1 MCTNNLLKSTFLAV
15 GVSLAAFA
23 VSPAMAEDGWDN
35 PFGGDSPDLRAAL
48 HNVAGAKDSSLAS
61 VAEAVGLYQDRDY
74 RPIWIGDGEGAQDA
88 GEVRNTLAHA
98 DRQGLR
104 AEDYISQALQ
114 AGKAP
119 KSGKGAAEF
128 DFALTEALLRYA
140 HDVRVGIPPHDAYTD
155 VRLPILEFDAAA
167 ALKRALRA
175 HAVHTYL
182 AALPPAREEYRQLVT
197 ALAFYRNVASKGG
210 WPTLKGGGEI
220 SLEGNDSRVATL
232 AKRLALEDPVLA
244 GGAEASDAGIVDAIV
259 RFQNRNGL
267 NADGRIGHDTVAAL
281 NVPASVRAD
290 EIRANLERWRWM
302 SFAFEHRYIEVN
314 IPDQSLDFMVDGHS
328 VLHSKVVV
336 GKKTTPSPI
345 TRMMAEAVIA
355 NPPWTIP
362 SDIAARMVLPH
373 LKHGSK
379 YLASKGMVLV
389 DRPDGGDPNGS
400 DIDWRNVSK
409 SGFNY
414 QIVQNPGPDSALGV
428 LMLDSPNDFGVYLH
442 DTPKKKLFDL
452 TDREASNGC
461 IRVQAIYPL
470 ASWALAN
477 DPMAASDQLDS
488 AIGSHETQTLKLDEP
503 LPIYVLYW
511 TAVPQDDG
519 TVGFRPDLYGRDRRL
534 LAAMASRRE
543 HPARQISA
551 MLDSPSETADA
562 N

>member
-1 MCTNNLLKSTFLAV
+1 MRANSLVKSTFVAA
-15 GVSLAAFA
+15 GVLLAAFI
-23 VSPAMAEDGWDN
+23 VSPAVAGDDWDN
-35 PFGGDSPDLRAAL
+35 AAGSDSPDLRAAL
-48 HNVAGAKDSSLAS
+48 HDVVLAKDTSLRS
-61 VAEAVGLYQDRDY
+61 VGQAVEFYQDRDY
-74 RPIWIGDGEGAQDA
+74 RPVWTGDGEGAEEA
-88 GEVRNTLAHA
+88 GDVRNTLAHA

-104 AEDYISQALQ
+104 AEDYISATLQ
-114 AGKAP
+114 TDKPPKQGKR
-119 KSGKGAAEF
+119 AAEY

-140 HDVRVGIPPHDAYTD
+140 HDVRVGLPPHDAYVD
-155 VRLPILEFDAAA
+155 VRLPVLDFDAASP
-167 ALKRALRA
+167 LKRALRA
-175 HAVHTYL
+175 HAIHAFL
-182 AALPPAREEYRQLVT
+182 AALPPAREEYRQLVA
-197 ALAFYRNVASKGG
+197 ALAVYRNVASKGG
-210 WPTLKGGGEI
+210 WPTLKGGEI
-220 SLEGNDSRVATL
+220 TLDGDDPRQATL
-232 AKRLALEDPVLA
+232 AKRLALEDPALA
-244 GGAEASDAGIVDAIV
+244 GIPELSSADIQDSVV

-281 NVPASVRAD
+281 NVPAGVRAD

-345 TRMMAEAVIA
+345 TRMMADAVIA

-373 LKHGSK
+373 LKHGSN

-414 QIVQNPGPDSALGV
+414 QIVQSPGPDSALGV

-488 AIGSHETQTLKLDEP
+488 AIGSHETQTLRLDDP

-519 TVGFRPDLYGRDRRL
+519 TVGFRPDLYGRDHRL

-551 MLDSPSETADA
+551 MLDLPTATADA